1 MAQIDPSIAM
11 GFRPIQIESPI
22 NQMAAISQLEG
33 ARQQRQMNM
42 LQMQEYAR
50 KAKEDQ
56 DLAAQQNELA
66 KIHSS
71 GVKIGSPD
79 YFNLVAAKAPRLL
92 TNIMD
97 QQTKRDALEAQREAR
112 EAETEKRNFEL
123 GQKKEEVSRAKIKQA
138 IADIANFDDLA
149 SIQSDIERKLTSGE
163 LTEEQANQ
171 IRSGLPADDS
181 GIPAWQRNSLLKL
194 MDLKDRVA
202 EQQKAKERTA
212 PKWELKKIGNR
223 EVLVDTNSFSPTVGQ
238 IKPGVEALVDTTP
251 KPEKIEQNGR
261 ISFIDMNP
269 NSATYGQPTG
279 AMQEIVDTAPKWTAR
294 DIGGSIVYVDENQNS
309 STFGQQKEGTT
320 LTKTAT
326 PTAPSKTVQLQAELV
341 SAEKTYG
348 KDSPQARQIRDK
360 IEQETGGLERQ
371 RIAIDRYRSRK
382 GEGNGSSTGPGPG
395 TKLEKGE
402 RWNPDEQRIETVPG
416 SKLYVAQ
423 SNAHGKDRSSLVAVE
438 TKTNS
443 AIAKI
448 DEILDPK
455 NQDGFDA
462 NFSGMVP
469 YGGFVTGR
477 FAPDS
482 RRRIESLKA
491 DMKSAGLELIRQGG
505 SIGQITEREW
515 PILEAMIAGISPEM
529 TPEAARAEFKK
540 VRAYMQKLK
549 ANAKDAYQTE
559 WGDTQYFK
567 PSSEDKASKQLSA
580 EDREALAWAEA
591 HPTDSRAIK
600 IKKRLGVK

>member
-11 GFRPIQIESPI
+11 GFRPIQIESPV
-22 NQMAAISQLEG
+22 NQMAAISQLQS
-33 ARQQRQMNM
+33 AQQQQQMNA
-42 LQMQEYAR
+42 LKAQEYQRGIEQRNALAR
-50 KAKEDQ
+50 
-56 DLAAQQNELA
+56 
-66 KIHSS
+66 IHADPK
-71 GVKIGSPD
+71 VKIGSPEYLARVSQEAPD
-79 YFNLVAAKAPRLL
+79 LFEGVTTRANQQAELAEKIEERKFKNFGRKFDLYKSFVPTINSIDGVTQFVSAAYKDP
-92 TNIMD
+92 
-97 QQTKRDALEAQREAR
+97 
-112 EAETEKRNFEL
+112 
-123 GQKKEEVSRAKIKQA
+123 
-138 IADIANFDDLA
+138 DLA
-149 SIQSDIERKLTSGE
+149 PILTQIRPY
-163 LTEEQANQ
+163 EEALNANQ
-171 IRSGLPADDS
+171 DEYNRDPENWKLNASGVSPEKIIEIA
-181 GIPAWQRNSLLKL
+181 RN
-194 MDLKDRVA
+194 RVEETRKQTEF
-202 EQQKAKERTA
+202 EQKQGDRTA
-212 PKWELKKIGNR
+212 PK
-223 EVLVDTNSFSPTVGQ
+223 
-238 IKPGVEALVDTTP
+238 
-251 KPEKIEQNGR
+251 PEKFELGGKIVTR
-261 ISFIDMNP
+261 DMNP
-269 NSATYGQPTG
+269 NSSTYLQT
-279 AMQEIVDTAPKWTAR
+279 IST
-294 DIGGSIVYVDENQNS
+294 DE
-309 STFGQQKEGTT
+309 
-320 LTKTAT
+320 KTAAPAAVT
-326 PTAPSKTVQLQAELV
+326 PSKVVQLQTELA

-348 KDSPQARQIRDK
+348 PNSPQVRQIRDE

-382 GEGNGSSTGPGPG
+382 GDGSGSSIGPG

-402 RWNPDEQRIETVPG
+402 RWNEAEQRIETVPG
-416 SKLYVAQ
+416 SKLNIAQ

-482 RRRIESLKA
+482 RRKIESLKA

-540 VRAYMQKLK
+540 VRAYMNRLK
-549 ANAKDAYQTE
+549 DNAKDAYQTE

-567 PSSEDKASKQLSA
+567 PSPGGNASRQSTAAPKAPAVGTVQNGYKFKGGDPANQNNW
-580 EDREALAWAEA
+580 E
-591 HPTDSRAIK
+591 K
-600 IKKRLGVK
+600 VK